1 MDDAMTWVIIAVALI
16 AVGGP
21 VFWLLPSPRE
31 RRKAQ
36 LRTEARSAGL
46 VVELASLD
54 KPDPTPA
61 ERVSAGG
68 ARRQPKVWC
77 AAYRLALPGPPKDG
91 RSWLLRKT
99 GASAGDMVVPGWL
112 RSGRPESLTDDAGY
126 WRRVAAVANAL
137 PGGCVGLEV
146 NARWVSWYG
155 RETLGDAVVEQ
166 VVAGIRAGLET
177 LAGLHIPDDEPD
189 DERNGRNAPE

>member
-16 AVGGP
+16 IVAGP

-31 RRKAQ
+31 RRKAL
-36 LRTEARSAGL
+36 LRTEARRAGL

-54 KPDPTPA
+54 KPDATPA

-68 ARRQPKVWC
+68 VRRQPKVWC
-77 AAYRLALPGPPKDG
+77 AAYRLALPAPPEDG

-99 GASAGDMVVPGWL
+99 SADTGDRVVPGWL
-112 RSGRPESLTDDAGY
+112 RSGRPESLPNDAGY

-137 PGGCVGLEV
+137 PGGCVGLEMH
-146 NARWVSWYG
+146 ARWVSWYG
-155 RETLGDAVVEQ
+155 HEALGDASAEQ

-177 LAGLHIPDDEPD
+177 LAGLHALD
-189 DERNGRNAPE
+189 DERSGPNAPE